1 MSAIKKGEE
10 VGVPLIKELG
20 LYVEQK

>member
-1 MSAIKKGEE
+1 MREAIRKAEE

-20 LYVEQK
+20 LYVGK